1 MLSVVLILEIKKII
15 SVEIERNSHSKVT
28 LKIVVLKKTLKTPR
42 KMTLKSPFTVNLQ
55 SH

>member
-15 SVEIERNSHSKVT
+15 SVEIERSSHSKVT
-28 LKIVVLKKTLKTPR
+28 LKIVVMKKTLKTPR